1 MFGNQADFLQSLGWA
16 VLNSLWQMAALWVIY
31 QLVTG
36 IRRNL
41 SAAVKSLLAASLL
54 LTGFAWFL
62 YTLITVYRDASATG
76 VTIAASF
83 ITPEGSKE
91 LNSWLQQ
98 SLPLASALYLLLLVF
113 PFLHFVRNYRY
124 VQVIRKYGT
133 SKINVDWKLFV
144 NKVAERMAIR
154 PKVKIWVSELVS
166 SPVTVGFL
174 KPVILVPVAAI
185 NHLTPQQLEAVLL
198 HELAHI
204 RRYDY
209 LINLV
214 LNFIQAILYFNP
226 FVKAFVKI
234 VERERE
240 KSCDEMVLQFQYD
253 SHEYASALLTLEKAN
268 HATAVLTM
276 ASGGKRS
283 DLLNRVE
290 NIMGIQQKP
299 VFSFNKL
306 AALMAGLLCIIT
318 LNALIIMSKP
328 LNNKPGAYAYITSPF
343 EFVAGAYENHKASL
357 PANVPAAAPTTVA
370 NTVVHERVQSPISNT
385 IKSELRSNELPE
397 RVRVMSSSAIAVS
410 SDPYKN
416 LSALVRPAAVETV
429 ITPELKK
436 YQEQQV
442 KQALDAS
449 RKLLENAQWE
459 ALEKKYA
466 DVLTDEEKQALKNS
480 YHVAVSKFNW
490 QKWED
495 RLKLAY
501 QKVDWDNVNN
511 QLSVAVNQIRLDSL
525 QRVYSNV
532 AMKLDAMQKELSL
545 NGLSGIPDS
554 DVSLKEVE
562 QKKSEVDKTL
572 KTILGIRTKKIVH
585 L

>member
-41 SAAVKSLLAASLL
+41 SAAVKSMLAASLL

-204 RRYDY
+204 RRHDY

-253 SHEYASALLTLEKAN
+253 SHEYASALLKLEKAN

-357 PANVPAAAPTTVA
+357 PANVPAAAPATVA
-370 NTVVHERVQSPISNT
+370 STVVHERVQSPISNT

-397 RVRVMSSSAIAVS
+397 RVRVLSSSAIAIS